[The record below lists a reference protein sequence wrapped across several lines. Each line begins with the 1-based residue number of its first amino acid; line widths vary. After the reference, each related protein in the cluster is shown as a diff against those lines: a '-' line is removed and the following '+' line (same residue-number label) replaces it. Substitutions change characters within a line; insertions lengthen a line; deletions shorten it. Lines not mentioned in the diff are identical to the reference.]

1 MFLLYIMI
9 TNKHNLRGE
18 NKMFVHCHIYRVQLL
33 SQLPVAGPE
42 DMGGHL
48 GLPLPGE
55 DALLVARHP
64 PRLLLGHE
72 VSKIPNMLAWVEFL
86 HIYS

>member
-1 MFLLYIMI
+1 MI

-18 NKMFVHCHIYRVQLL
+18 NKMFVTCHIYRVQLL

-72 VSKIPNMLAWVEFL
+72 VSKIPNMLAWVEFFC
-86 HIYS
+86 